1 MPQIKLS
8 FEKQILKTKMP
19 FGISYGTKS
28 DAKNILVKLTYGD
41 ENITGYGEAAPAPYH
56 GETIDTVWAL
66 LQAWSESEI
75 LGDDPFAI
83 AEINNKLDKFIS
95 ENYAAKCAID
105 VALHDLSGRLANL
118 SLSKMLGLSGLQAQM
133 PQTDFTIGL
142 DTIEIIKQ
150 KTSDAIK
157 EGFQILKVKQ
167 GTANGIEY
175 DKQIIKAIREVA
187 PNTTLRVD
195 ANGGWTPKQAVSM
208 SHFLAEQGVQ
218 YIEQPIHKHSSPQ
231 DFKYVK
237 NHSAIAIFADESV
250 MRAKDIIRLADCV
263 DGVVMKLTKTG
274 GIQEGLKFIQMARA
288 CDLQVM
294 IGCMLESSCG
304 ITAATHLAPLAD
316 YLDLDGALLL
326 ANDPFNG
333 ATCKSGLLEIPDGPG
348 LGISPTSL
356 SGLES
361 KL

>member
-1 MPQIKLS
+1 MPKIKLC

-28 DAKNILVKLTYGD
+28 DAKNILVKLTY
-41 ENITGYGEAAPAPYH
+41 ENITGYGEAAPAAYH
-56 GETIDTVWAL
+56 GETIDTVLAL
-66 LQAWSESEI
+66 LQAWSESDI

-83 AEINNKLDKFIS
+83 TEINQKLDKFIS

-105 VALHDLSGRLANL
+105 VALHDLSGKLANL
-118 SLSKMLGLSGLQAQM
+118 SISKMLGLSGLETQM

-150 KTSDAIK
+150 KTSDALK

-167 GTANGIEY
+167 GTTNGIEY
-175 DKQIIKAIREVA
+175 DKQIIKAIRDVA

-195 ANGGWTPKQAVSM
+195 ANGGWTPKEAVAM
-208 SHFLAEQGVQ
+208 SHFLAEQKVQ
-218 YIEQPIHKHSSPQ
+218 YIEQPIHKHSSAQ

-237 NHSAIAIFADESV
+237 DHSALAIFADESV

-263 DGVVMKLTKTG
+263 DGVVMKLAKTG

-288 CDLQVM
+288 CNLEVM

-304 ITAATHLAPLAD
+304 ITAAVHLAPLAD

-333 ATCKSGLLEIPDGPG
+333 ATCKSGLLEIKNVPG
-348 LGISPTSL
+348 LGITPTSL

>member
-28 DAKNILVKLTYGD
+28 DAKNILVKLTYD
-41 ENITGYGEAAPAPYH
+41 NLTGYGEAAPAPYH
-56 GETIDTVWAL
+56 GETIDTVMAL
-66 LQAWSESEI
+66 LQNFSESEI

-83 AEINNKLDKFIS
+83 TAIINRLDKTVS
-95 ENYAAKCAID
+95 ENYSAKCAID
-105 VALHDLSGRLANL
+105 VALHDLCGKIANL
-118 SLSKMLGLSGLQAQM
+118 SISKMLGLSGLQSQM

-150 KTSDAIK
+150 KTKDALK

-167 GTANGIEY
+167 GTANGTDY
-175 DKQIIKAIREVA
+175 DKQIIKAIREIA
-187 PNTTLRVD
+187 PTTTLRVD
-195 ANGGWTPKQAVSM
+195 ANGGWTPKQAVMM
-208 SHFLAEQGVQ
+208 SHFLVEQNVQ
-218 YIEQPIHKHSSPQ
+218 YIEQPIHKHSSME

-237 NHSAIAIFADESV
+237 NNSAIPIFADESV
-250 MRAKDIIRLADCV
+250 MRAKDIVKLADCV
-263 DGVVMKLTKTG
+263 DGVVMKLAKAG
-274 GIQEGLKFIQMARA
+274 GIHEGIKFIQMARA

-304 ITAATHLAPLAD
+304 ITAAAHLAPLAD

-333 ATCKSGLLEIPDGPG
+333 AICKSGLLEIPDAPG

-361 KL
+361 KR

>member
-28 DAKNILVKLTYGD
+28 DAKNILVKLTY
-41 ENITGYGEAAPAPYH
+41 ENMTGYGEAAPAPYH
-56 GETIDTVWAL
+56 GETIDTVMAL
-66 LQAWSESEI
+66 LQAWSESDI

-83 AEINNKLDKFIS
+83 SEINQKLDKFIS

-105 VALHDLSGRLANL
+105 VALHDLSGKLANL
-118 SLSKMLGLSGLQAQM
+118 SISKMLGLSGLQTQM
-133 PQTDFTIGL
+133 PQTYFTIGL

-175 DKQIIKAIREVA
+175 DKQIIRSIREVA

-195 ANGGWTPKQAVSM
+195 ANGGWTPKQAVLM
-208 SHFLAEQGVQ
+208 SHFLAEQKVQ
-218 YIEQPIHKHSSPQ
+218 YIEQPIHKHSSAQ

-237 NHSAIAIFADESV
+237 DHSPIAIFADESV

-288 CDLQVM
+288 CDLEVM

-326 ANDPFNG
+326 ANDPFNS
-333 ATCKSGLLEIPDGPG
+333 ATCKSGLLELKDAPG